1 MFNSLLEESV
11 LCRFPY
17 KMVHDTILFF
27 AVSIKSMLSQKINV
41 RTSLAWKGIKI
52 QKALVRDTLPQ
63 ERHLV
68 AKAGTINLLSCS
80 LGAIVLCRICAC
92 LL

>member
-41 RTSLAWKGIKI
+41 SLHFTHNRTSLAWKGIKI
-52 QKALVRDTLPQ
+52 QKALVRDTLQ
-63 ERHLV
+63 
-68 AKAGTINLLSCS
+68 
-80 LGAIVLCRICAC
+80 
-92 LL
+92 